1 MGLTTDYSLNEYP
14 NFVNST
20 DIRKNS
26 NKSFKNTIEMRTGFL
41 TKLNFTE
48 IFTFNAIQSKS
59 TITNSVDALQNTF
72 KISYKINKKSRSSL
86 QTDVFV
92 PNLKEIS
99 NRYNFIDFEYY
110 YTFSDKINF
119 IIVANNLLNLKTFN
133 QVETNDFSS
142 FSSQTNL
149 TQRYFLINMEYNF

>member
-1 MGLTTDYSLNEYP
+1 
-14 NFVNST
+14 
-20 DIRKNS
+20 
-26 NKSFKNTIEMRTGFL
+26 MRTGFL

-48 IFTFNAIQSKS
+48 IFTFNSTQSKS
-59 TITNSVDALQNTF
+59 LVTNSVNAIQNSF

-86 QTDVFV
+86 QTDVFI
-92 PNLKEIS
+92 PNLQKNS
-99 NRYNFIDFEYY
+99 NQYNFIDFEYY
-110 YTFSDKINF
+110 YTYSDKINF

-133 QVETNDFSS
+133 QAETNDFSS